1 MISKTPKKILA
12 ILLIMVMAFM
22 AIACGGEEQESG
34 EVFDNKAEATWNL
47 LTIIYPDEAGLEN
60 IVDYKV
66 YSINQETTPLEVL
79 LSFGDAT
86 KTPVVM
92 AEGPFAYVQGITG
105 IFENDF
111 IAPSGWVYTVN
122 DEVIMESASDYKV
135 KAEDKIKWSYV
146 TFTEETF
153 N

>member
-1 MISKTPKKILA
+1 
-12 ILLIMVMAFM
+12 
-22 AIACGGEEQESG
+22 
-34 EVFDNKAEATWNL
+34 
-47 LTIIYPDEAGLEN
+47 
-60 IVDYKV
+60 
-66 YSINQETTPLEVL
+66 
-79 LSFGDAT
+79 
-86 KTPVVM
+86 M
-92 AEGPFAYVQGITG
+92 AEGPFAYVQGING